1 MLHCGLAPEML
12 FHALEQ
18 GRHQPEEDISP
29 IQNLD
34 VSVTDDSEVF
44 EAVTSNQLLQWLLDK
59 DGVCAV
65 GMDKNFWQKC
75 M

>member
-1 MLHCGLAPEML
+1 M
-12 FHALEQ
+12 
-18 GRHQPEEDISP
+18 
-29 IQNLD
+29 QNLD

-44 EAVTSNQLLQWLLDK
+44 EEVTSNLLLQWLLDK

-65 GMDKNFWQKC
+65 GMDENFWQKC